1 MKSILNFL
9 IPKQQTF
16 YLEAD
21 STIRQVL
28 EKFDAHKF
36 SVVPLIDENGVYV
49 TTISEG
55 DILRFIKNICNFN
68 QSLAEMV
75 KIDNIEIYR
84 PYKTLPITASME
96 EVINLSL
103 EQNFIP
109 LVDDRNVFIG
119 IIKRKEV
126 IKYLIELANI
136 NKEN

>member
-75 KIDNIEIYR
+75 KIDNLEIYR

-136 NKEN
+136 N